1 MLAPEQLVDLY
12 KRHRNHDVLSIYL
25 DADQHDFAERG
36 KWRIALKTAVSEQRE
51 KAADAKRFDRALE
64 HLRGTL
70 DESDGGFLSGRG
82 WVGFATAD
90 ELLHSES
97 LPVPMPNLVRW
108 EDGLRVAPYARALK
122 QARPV
127 VAVVIDSRRAR
138 ILRYRMGLLS
148 QRDFLEADTYLG
160 DLTDV
165 HVAKVPATHSGIRGK
180 TGSDAAQTFLDVERE
195 RLVGRVAEEVRKEVG
210 KDGLLILGGADR
222 TVDAL
227 ASHLNSTISD
237 RSRRLKALS
246 FDMSDAELRDEVEAA
261 ASEISQGLHG
271 ELLERVVGE
280 ARADGDACLGEEDT
294 ERALVEGRVDTLLI
308 ADSFREANPDRADHF
323 EGAAF
328 EHGATVVEVGREA
341 AERLQRE
348 GGGVGALLRY
358 RVRQGGA
365 AREP

>member
-1 MLAPEQLVDLY
+1 MLAPEQLADLY
-12 KRHRNHDVLSIYL
+12 KRHRKDCVLSIYL

-51 KAADAKRFDRALE
+51 KATDAKRFDRALE

-70 DESDGGFLSGRG
+70 DESDGSFLSGRG
-82 WVGFATAD
+82 WVGFATVD

-138 ILRYRMGLLS
+138 ILRYRMGRLA
-148 QRDFLEADTYLG
+148 QKDYLEADTYLG

-165 HVAKVPATHSGIRGK
+165 HVAKVASTHSGIRGK
-180 TGSDAAQTFLDVERE
+180 TGSDAAQNFLDVERG
-195 RLVGRVAEEVRKEVG
+195 RLVGRVAEEVRQEVG
-210 KDGLLILGGADR
+210 TDGLLILGGSER

-227 ASHLNSTISD
+227 ENELGDFAADRRRKRSSLN
-237 RSRRLKALS
+237 
-246 FDMSDAELRDEVEAA
+246 FDMSDAALQQEVEAV
-261 ASEISQGLHG
+261 ASEISDALQLD
-271 ELLERVVGE
+271 LLERLVGE
-280 ARADGDACLGEEDT
+280 ARSGGDACLGEEET
-294 ERALVEGRVDTLLI
+294 ERALAEGRVGTLLI
-308 ADSFREANPDRADHF
+308 ADSFRRRNPDRADHF

-328 EHGATVVEVGREA
+328 EHGATVVEVGRAVGDE
-341 AERLQRE
+341 LDRE

-358 RVRQGGA
+358 RIRS
-365 AREP
+365 

>member
-12 KRHRNHDVLSIYL
+12 KQHRKDSVLSIYL

-36 KWRIALKTAVSEQRE
+36 KWRIALKTAVSQERDRAQ
-51 KAADAKRFDRALE
+51 DAKRFDRALE
-64 HLRGTL
+64 HLQQPL
-70 DESDGGFLSGRG
+70 DENDGGFLSGRG
-82 WVGFATAD
+82 WVGFSTPD
-90 ELLHSES
+90 GLLHSES

-127 VAVVIDSRRAR
+127 VAVVIDSRKAR

-165 HVAKVPATHSGIRGK
+165 HVAKVASTHSGIRGK
-180 TGSDAAQTFLDVERE
+180 TGTDAAQNFLDVERD
-195 RLVGRVAEEVRKEVG
+195 RLVGRVAQEVRDEVG
-210 KDGLLILGGADR
+210 KTGLLILGGADR

-227 ASHLNSTISD
+227 KKELGAFAGE
-237 RSRRLKALS
+237 RRQVLSSLS
-246 FDMSDAELRDEVEAA
+246 FDMSDTELRESVESA
-261 ASEISQGLHG
+261 ASEISQTLQR
-271 ELLERVVGE
+271 EILRRVVE
-280 ARADGDACLGEEDT
+280 ETRSDGDGCLGEEDT
-294 ERALVEGRVDTLLI
+294 ERALSEGRVDTLLI
-308 ADSFREANPDRADHF
+308 ADSFRERDPDRADHF

-328 EHGATVVEVGREA
+328 EHGAKVIELSREA
-341 AERLQRE
+341 GSELQRE

-358 RVRQGGA
+358 RVRS
-365 AREP
+365 

>member
-1 MLAPEQLVDLY
+1 MLAPEQLSDLY
-12 KRHRNHDVLSIYL
+12 KRHRNRCVLSIYL

-36 KWRIALKTAVSEQRE
+36 KWRIALKTAVAEQRD
-51 KAADAKRFDRALE
+51 KAGDAKGFDRALE
-64 HLRGTL
+64 RIQETL
-70 DESDGGFLSGRG
+70 DESDGSFLSGRG

-148 QRDFLEADTYLG
+148 QQDYLEADTFLG

-165 HVAKVPATHSGIRGK
+165 HVAKVPSTHSGIRGK
-180 TGSDAAQTFLDVERE
+180 TGTDAAKNFLDVERE
-195 RLVGRVAEEVRKEVG
+195 RLVGRVTEEVRKEVG
-210 KDGLLILGGADR
+210 KDGLLIVGGAER

-227 ASHLNSTISD
+227 EKELGDFAAERRRKRGSLN
-237 RSRRLKALS
+237 
-246 FDMSDAELRDEVEAA
+246 FDMSDAELQKEVEEV
-261 ASEISQGLHG
+261 ASDISDALQREI
-271 ELLERVVGE
+271 LERLIGD
-280 ARADGDACLGEEDT
+280 ARAGGDACLGEEET

-308 ADSFREANPDRADHF
+308 SDSFRRDNPDRADHF

-328 EHGATVVEVGREA
+328 EQGANVVEVGRTVGQQ
-341 AERLQRE
+341 LDRE

-358 RVRQGGA
+358 RVRS
-365 AREP
+365 

>member
-12 KRHRNHDVLSIYL
+12 KRHRNDNVLSIYL

-51 KAADAKRFDRALE
+51 KAADTDGFNRALK
-64 HLRGTL
+64 HLQEPL
-70 DESDGGFLSGRG
+70 DESDGSFLSGRG

-90 ELLHSES
+90 GLLHSES

-127 VAVVIDSRRAR
+127 LAVVIDSRKAR
-138 ILRYRMGLLS
+138 VLRYRMGLLA
-148 QRDFLEADTYLG
+148 QRDFLEADTFLG

-165 HVAKVPATHSGIRGK
+165 HVAKVPSNHSGIRGK
-180 TGSDAAQTFLDVERE
+180 TGTDAAQNFLDVERE
-195 RLVGRVAEEVRKEVG
+195 RLVGRVAQEIREEVG
-210 KDGLLILGGADR
+210 KDGLLIVGGAER

-227 ASHLNSTISD
+227 AKELGDFATD
-237 RSRRLKALS
+237 RRRIVGSLH
-246 FDMSDAELRDEVEAA
+246 FDMPDNELREEVEST
-261 ASEISQGLHG
+261 ASEISQALQK
-271 ELLERVVGE
+271 EILERLIQE
-280 ARADGDACLGEEDT
+280 ARSDGDGCLGEERT
-294 ERALVEGRVDTLLI
+294 ERALAEGRVDTLLI
-308 ADSFREANPDRADHF
+308 SDSFRRDHPDRADHF

-328 EHGATVVEVGREA
+328 EHGARVIEVGRDVGEA
-341 AERLQRE
+341 LQRE

-358 RVRQGGA
+358 RIRTA
-365 AREP
+365 

>member
-1 MLAPEQLVDLY
+1 MLAPEQLADLY
-12 KRHRNHDVLSIYL
+12 KRHRNDPVLSIYL

-36 KWRIALKTAVSEQRE
+36 KWRIALKTAVSKQRE
-51 KAADAKRFDRALE
+51 RAGDLERFDRALE
-64 HLRGTL
+64 HLRVPL
-70 DESDGGFLSGRG
+70 DESDGSFLSGRG
-82 WVGFATAD
+82 WVGFATA
-90 ELLHSES
+90 EGLLHSES

-148 QRDFLEADTYLG
+148 QKNYLEADTYLG

-165 HVAKVPATHSGIRGK
+165 HVAKVASTHSGIRGK

-195 RLVGRVAEEVRKEVG
+195 RLVGRVAEEVRDEVG
-210 KDGLLILGGADR
+210 KSGLLILGGAER

-227 ASHLNSTISD
+227 RKELGDSAAD
-237 RSRRLKALS
+237 RRRKKATLT
-246 FDMSDAELRDEVEAA
+246 FDMSDAELRLEVEEV
-261 ASEISQGLHG
+261 ASQMSDALHRA
-271 ELLERVVGE
+271 LLERVVGG
-280 ARADGDACLGEEDT
+280 ARSGGDACLGAEET

-308 ADSFREANPDRADHF
+308 ADSFRRRRPDRADHF

-328 EHGATVVEVGREA
+328 EHGAGVVEVGRAVGE
-341 AERLQRE
+341 ELGRE

-358 RVRQGGA
+358 RVRS
-365 AREP
+365 